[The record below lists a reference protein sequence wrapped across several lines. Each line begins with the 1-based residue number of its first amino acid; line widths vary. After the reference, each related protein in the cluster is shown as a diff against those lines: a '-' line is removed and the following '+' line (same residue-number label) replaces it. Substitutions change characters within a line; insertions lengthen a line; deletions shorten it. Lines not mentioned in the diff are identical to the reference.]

1 MRGSVDIGRSR
12 RSFWRQAQSKIT
24 PARRCRET
32 TVAPYTVEPLSDM
45 RNILAGSRFFIAI
58 AVFGTFLSSVA
69 LIVSGTIS
77 VVRVIIDA
85 IRDGST
91 GVDASKHMAID
102 FLQLVDIFLLG
113 TALYIIALGLYE
125 LFIDDSLPM
134 PKWLIIAT
142 FEDLKE
148 KLIGVI
154 IVLLGVS
161 YLGTAVTWTGD
172 GDILNLGVATGAII
186 LALAIALYLSSKTHP
201 HPSATPMTDQQN
213 GDAEPH

>member
-1 MRGSVDIGRSR
+1 
-12 RSFWRQAQSKIT
+12 
-24 PARRCRET
+24 
-32 TVAPYTVEPLSDM
+32 M
-45 RNILAGSRFFIAI
+45 RNVLAGSRFLIAI
-58 AVFGTFLSSVA
+58 AVLGTFVSSVV

-77 VVRVIIDA
+77 VFKVAWNALD
-85 IRDGST
+85 DGET
-91 GVDASKHMAID
+91 GVTASKHLAID

-134 PKWLIIAT
+134 PKWLVIAT

-161 YLGTAVTWTGD
+161 YLGTAVTWTSGK
-172 GDILNLGVATGAII
+172 DIIYLGLATAAVI
-186 LALAIALYLSSKTHP
+186 LALAVALYLSTRSHSMTHP
-201 HPSATPMTDQQN
+201 P
-213 GDAEPH
+213 AEEHSELTGPT

>member
-1 MRGSVDIGRSR
+1 
-12 RSFWRQAQSKIT
+12 
-24 PARRCRET
+24 
-32 TVAPYTVEPLSDM
+32 M
-45 RNILAGSRFFIAI
+45 RNIFAGSRYFIAV
-58 AVFGTFLSSVA
+58 AVLGTFLSSVA
-69 LIVSGTIS
+69 LIMSGTIS
-77 VVRVIIDA
+77 VVKVTIDA

-91 GVDASKHMAID
+91 GVDASKHMAVD

-134 PKWLIIAT
+134 PKWLVIAT

-161 YLGTAVTWTGD
+161 YLGTAVTWTGG
-172 GDILNLGVATGAII
+172 GDILNLGVATAAII
-186 LALAIALYLSSKTHP
+186 LALAIALYLSSKTHA
-201 HPSATPMTDQQN
+201 HQSTSATSDQD
-213 GDAEPH
+213 GVPDSH

>member
-1 MRGSVDIGRSR
+1 
-12 RSFWRQAQSKIT
+12 
-24 PARRCRET
+24 
-32 TVAPYTVEPLSDM
+32 M

-58 AVFGTFLSSVA
+58 AVLGTFVSSVV
-69 LIVSGTIS
+69 LILSGTIS
-77 VVRVIIDA
+77 VFRITLDA
-85 IRDGST
+85 VRDGDT
-91 GVDASKHMAID
+91 GVDASKHLAID

-134 PKWLIIAT
+134 PKWLVIAT

-161 YLGTAVTWTGD
+161 YLGSAVTWSGS
-172 GDILNLGVATGAII
+172 GEILHLGVATAAII
-186 LALAIALYLSSKTHP
+186 LALAIALYLSTRSHAHPPKIEPRDRDVASDTH
-201 HPSATPMTDQQN
+201 
-213 GDAEPH
+213 

>member
-1 MRGSVDIGRSR
+1 
-12 RSFWRQAQSKIT
+12 
-24 PARRCRET
+24 
-32 TVAPYTVEPLSDM
+32 M

-58 AVFGTFLSSVA
+58 AVLGTFVASVT
-69 LIVSGTIS
+69 LIISGTIS
-77 VVRVIIDA
+77 VFKVTKDA
-85 IRDGST
+85 IADGDT
-91 GVDASKHMAID
+91 GVDASKHMAVD
-102 FLQLVDIFLLG
+102 YLQLVDIFLLG

-161 YLGTAVTWTGD
+161 FLGTAVTWTGD
-172 GDILNLGVATGAII
+172 SNILNLGVATAAII
-186 LALAIALYLSSKTHP
+186 LALALALYLSTKSHAI
-201 HPSATPMTDQQN
+201 HASEHQASAEQQ
-213 GDAEPH
+213 GSHDRS

>member
-1 MRGSVDIGRSR
+1 
-12 RSFWRQAQSKIT
+12 
-24 PARRCRET
+24 
-32 TVAPYTVEPLSDM
+32 M

-58 AVFGTFLSSVA
+58 AVLGTFVSSVV
-69 LIVSGTIS
+69 LIISGTIS
-77 VVRVIIDA
+77 VFKVTKDA
-85 IRDGST
+85 LTDGDS
-91 GVDASKHMAID
+91 GVLASKHLAVD

-125 LFIDDSLPM
+125 LFVDDSLPM
-134 PKWLIIAT
+134 PKWLVIST

-172 GDILNLGVATGAII
+172 GKILNLGAATAAVI
-186 LALAIALYLSSKTHP
+186 LALAIALYLSTKSHTLVHP
-201 HPSATPMTDQQN
+201 PAADHAADGYPPAPQ
-213 GDAEPH
+213 

>member
-1 MRGSVDIGRSR
+1 
-12 RSFWRQAQSKIT
+12 
-24 PARRCRET
+24 
-32 TVAPYTVEPLSDM
+32 M
-45 RNILAGSRFFIAI
+45 RNILAGSRFFVAI
-58 AVFGTFLSSVA
+58 AVLGTFVSSVV
-69 LIVSGTIS
+69 LIVSGTLS
-77 VVRVIIDA
+77 VFRITLDA
-85 IRDGST
+85 IRDGDT
-91 GVDASKHMAID
+91 GVDASKHLAVD

-161 YLGTAVTWTGD
+161 YLGTAVTWTGG
-172 GDILNLGVATGAII
+172 GDILNLGVATAAII
-186 LALAIALYLSSKTHP
+186 LALALALFLSSKTHP
-201 HPSATPMTDQQN
+201 PSATTHQSESDDPGSTHHQ
-213 GDAEPH
+213 

>member
-1 MRGSVDIGRSR
+1 
-12 RSFWRQAQSKIT
+12 
-24 PARRCRET
+24 
-32 TVAPYTVEPLSDM
+32 M

-58 AVFGTFLSSVA
+58 AVLGTFVSSVV
-69 LIVSGTIS
+69 LIVSGTLS
-77 VVRVIIDA
+77 VFRITIDA
-85 IRDGST
+85 LRDGDA
-91 GVDASKHMAID
+91 GVDASKHLAVD

-161 YLGTAVTWTGD
+161 YLGTAVTWTGG

-186 LALAIALYLSSKTHP
+186 LALAIALYLSSKSHPAPPPTHQANTDESG
-201 HPSATPMTDQQN
+201 SA
-213 GDAEPH
+213 HH

>member
-1 MRGSVDIGRSR
+1 
-12 RSFWRQAQSKIT
+12 
-24 PARRCRET
+24 
-32 TVAPYTVEPLSDM
+32 M

-58 AVFGTFLSSVA
+58 AVLGTFVSSVA

-77 VVRVIIDA
+77 VFKVTWDA
-85 IRDGST
+85 LSDGDT
-91 GVDASKHMAID
+91 GVTASKHLAVD

-125 LFIDDSLPM
+125 LFVDDSLPM

-172 GDILNLGVATGAII
+172 GKILNLGVATAAVIV
-186 LALAIALYLSSKTHP
+186 ALASALYLSTKSHSP
-201 HPSATPMTDQQN
+201 APSATGEHPD
-213 GDAEPH
+213 GEPAPH

>member
-1 MRGSVDIGRSR
+1 
-12 RSFWRQAQSKIT
+12 
-24 PARRCRET
+24 
-32 TVAPYTVEPLSDM
+32 M

-77 VVRVIIDA
+77 VVKVIWNA
-85 IRDGST
+85 IRDGDT

-161 YLGTAVTWTGD
+161 YLGTAVTWTGG

-186 LALAIALYLSSKTHP
+186 LSLAIALYLSSKSHP
-201 HPSATPMTDQQN
+201 LPPPSHEPTTDEQGAHITN
-213 GDAEPH
+213 G

>member
-1 MRGSVDIGRSR
+1 
-12 RSFWRQAQSKIT
+12 
-24 PARRCRET
+24 
-32 TVAPYTVEPLSDM
+32 M
-45 RNILAGSRFFIAI
+45 RNILASSRFFIAI
-58 AVFGTFLSSVA
+58 AVLGTFVASVA
-69 LIVSGTIS
+69 LIISGTIS
-77 VVRVIIDA
+77 VFQVTKDA
-85 IRDGST
+85 IVDGET
-91 GVDASKHMAID
+91 GVTASKHMAVD

-161 YLGTAVTWTGD
+161 FLGTAVTWSGD
-172 GDILNLGVATGAII
+172 STILDLGVATAAII
-186 LALAIALYLSSKTHP
+186 LALSIALYLSMKSHAHPPPSKRHGPDTE
-201 HPSATPMTDQQN
+201 
-213 GDAEPH
+213 GEPH